1 MCVYVSVGLCLR
13 VECLWSSE
21 ECIGPSRVT
30 SSCEQPD
37 MMLGIEL
44 GSFGRGASSV
54 TTEPSLQPS
63 LAM

>member
-1 MCVYVSVGLCLR
+1 MLVMVR
-13 VECLWSSE
+13 EE